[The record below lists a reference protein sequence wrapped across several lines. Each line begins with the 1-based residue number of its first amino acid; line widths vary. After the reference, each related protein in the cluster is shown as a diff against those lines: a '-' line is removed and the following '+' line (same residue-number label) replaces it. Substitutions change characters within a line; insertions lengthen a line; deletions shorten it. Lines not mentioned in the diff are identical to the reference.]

1 MRGKSEK
8 LWMRKDD
15 PIAVRMD
22 VRNVPYTAV
31 VGFASMEHGLIHWKM
46 QKQQAFNQ
54 YTFIDAVLEL
64 QDKFLEQKQQF
75 VLFLDNASIHR
86 SKRVKAICE
95 ERGIPL
101 VFNIAYRPDFNG
113 IEGVWGYAKRIY
125 RQAAVSLRL
134 GLDPEVWDNETMVN
148 ECLKEVSVATARAMV
163 KHGWNQLMAGRA
175 IVPDRHQGVPMTGL
189 AARKAEWGAHRQP
202 EGVEELESDEDDD
215 VVPDQTEEPPVEEQK
230 NQKNSDAEMADH
242 QQNAA
247 DSFMD
252 QIESC
257 AKESFTFAG
266 RRQCR
271 GPKMSQ
277 Q

>member
-175 IVPDRHQGVPMTGL
+175 IVPDRYQGVPMTGL